1 MEIEGGTIAFNGPN
15 ATMRG
20 FGNRYGIKDP
30 NPSVFG
36 QTDTSGQAL
45 RHLHLQGHNRISRI
59 ANPL

>member
-20 FGNRYGIKDP
+20 FGKRYGIKDP

-36 QTDTSGQAL
+36 QTNAPDEAL
-45 RHLHLQGHNRISRI
+45 RHLNRQGHNCISRI